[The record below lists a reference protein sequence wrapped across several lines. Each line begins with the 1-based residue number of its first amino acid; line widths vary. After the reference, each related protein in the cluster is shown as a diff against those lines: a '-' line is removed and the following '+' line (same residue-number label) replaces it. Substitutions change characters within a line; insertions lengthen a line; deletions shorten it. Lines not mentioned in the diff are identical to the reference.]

1 MGTGVTVF
9 GFQFE
14 NWQKK
19 NSPHKDILSTTFW
32 MSPKGPVMAE
42 TDGGPN
48 GFNSSPAA

>member
-19 NSPHKDILSTTFW
+19 NSPHKDILSTYLLDVT
-32 MSPKGPVMAE
+32 KRTCHG
-42 TDGGPN
+42 
-48 GFNSSPAA
+48 